1 MFGSL
6 GLPELLVIG
15 LVALIAAVWPLAF
28 FVLGYYL
35 GRRSMRN
42 GGKTPDGATTSM
54 SPHV

>member
-1 MFGSL
+1 MFGSV
-6 GLPELLVIG
+6 GLPELIVIG

-42 GGKTPDGATTSM
+42 AGVPPAGSAASTP
-54 SPHV
+54 PHV

>member
-6 GLPELLVIG
+6 GLPELVGIG
-15 LVALIAAVWPLAF
+15 LVALIAAIWPLAF

-42 GGKTPDGATTSM
+42 AAVPPVDSAPP
-54 SPHV
+54 PHV